1 MRPAYQ
7 LSVASTQ
14 RQPSLSVTGLLLTLS
29 LDLVVALGTA
39 QLLQLSLF
47 ATVSIGNSLLMMAG

>member
-14 RQPSLSVTGLLLTLS
+14 RQSSLSVTGLLLTLS

-39 QLLQLSLF
+39 QLLQLILF